1 MKSLFAKLFFSFFI
15 ITTLLCVVLLFV
27 SFETIKKQ
35 HYSLL
40 SDTLEKNSALLTPE
54 VFKFIDNKSA
64 LNMYI
69 AKAAKAINARVTVVN
84 LQGNVLSDSEN
95 DVSTMDNH
103 KFRPEISDAIDGRIG
118 KEIRFSKTE
127 KKQMFY
133 VAVPIRDRSALK
145 NIAVIRLSVPVSAI
159 KDFQLEIWDKILN
172 VALVA
177 LLLSLFLA
185 YMLSK
190 KISGP
195 LSQIGNVASKI
206 ATGDFSARV
215 YIKAQGEVRILADN
229 FNSMGEK
236 IKNLFSELSESK
248 ELMNRI
254 LSSLEEGI
262 VVFDKNEKIIIYNR
276 KFMEIVGLDDLNGK
290 HLWEVLTLSD
300 FTGISSLSDN
310 VFHKLPDVVRDG
322 LIYEPTVSLVNAG
335 SEMML
340 VLFDVTQSRNIE
352 KIKKEFVANV
362 SHELMTPLTAIKG
375 FVETM
380 QEENTTE
387 YLPIVQKNSERLIYI
402 VKDLLL
408 LSKLEEKT
416 MDLEKE
422 KFDLTSLVASEIE
435 IFLSRAKQKGIIIEF
450 DSSKVCELVADQLK
464 VEQVIVN
471 LLDNAIKY
479 SESGKVIVSV
489 QHDNTYGMLS
499 VQDTG
504 IGIPKES
511 LNRIFERFYVVDK
524 SRSKKLGGTGLG
536 LSIVKHIVHLHNGK
550 LEVLSEPGVGSTFKV
565 YLPLA

>member
-27 SFETIKKQ
+27 SFETVKKQ

-54 VFKFIDNKSA
+54 VLKFIDNKNA
-64 LNMYI
+64 LNLYV

-95 DVSTMDNH
+95 DISTMDNH
-103 KFRPEISDAIDGRIG
+103 KFRPEISDALDGRIG
-118 KEIRFSKTE
+118 KATRFSQTE

-133 VAVPIRDRSALK
+133 VAVPVKDQGVLNSV
-145 NIAVIRLSVPVSAI
+145 AVLRLSVPVSAI
-159 KDFQLEIWDKILN
+159 KGFQLEIWDKILN
-172 VALVA
+172 VALVT
-177 LLLSLFLA
+177 LLLSLLLA
-185 YMLSK
+185 YILSK
-190 KISGP
+190 KIAGP
-195 LSQIGNVASKI
+195 LSQIGAAASKI

-215 YIKAQGEVRILADN
+215 YIKTQGEVKNLADN

-236 IKNLFSELSESK
+236 IKGLFSELSESR

-262 VVFDKNEKIIIYNR
+262 VVFDKNQKIIIFNR
-276 KFMEIVGLDDLNGK
+276 KFAEIVSLENLNGK

-310 VFHKLPDVVRDG
+310 VFHKLPDVARNG
-322 LIYEPTVSLVNAG
+322 LIYAPTVSLVKAG
-335 SEMML
+335 SEVML

-416 MDLEKE
+416 TELEKE
-422 KFDLTSLVASEIE
+422 KFDLTKLVANEIE
-435 IFLSRAKQKGIIIEF
+435 IFLSKAEQKGIKIEF
-450 DSSKVCELVADQLK
+450 DSSNVYELLADQLK

-471 LLDNAIKY
+471 LLDNAVKY
-479 SESGKVIVSV
+479 SESGKISVSI
-489 QHDNTYGMLS
+489 QRDNGYVVLS
-499 VQDTG
+499 VKDTG

-511 LNRIFERFYVVDK
+511 INKIFERFYVVDK

-565 YLPLA
+565 YLPLV